1 MERYGYDPNIHIPSD
16 ISLAVGRVI
25 SEQRGLYKVMT
36 EHGETSAKPS
46 GKMYYVSA
54 DETSLPS
61 VGDFVGMVY
70 NGNRG
75 DSIISEILPRKSV
88 FVRKAAGISNRP
100 QTLAANFDYVFVVT
114 SMNLDFNISR
124 IDRYVALAWESGGI
138 PVIILS
144 KSDLCKDRTE
154 IIREINESHPGVG
167 FHMVSSITG
176 EGMEEL
182 AGYFRNN
189 RTVVFLGSSGV
200 GKSSLLNFLSGEK
213 MMEVKE
219 LRSGLEKGRHTTS
232 HRELFILPGGGIVI
246 DTPGMRELG
255 LWHAGDGI
263 EKGFA
268 DITARIA
275 MLAQNCRFSD
285 CSHAGEPG
293 CAVAEALENDG
304 LDEEAYERYM
314 KLRKESMFMETK
326 ISEKATYESR
336 KKQKQFSRMIKN
348 IKKEIW

>member
-1 MERYGYDPNIHIPSD
+1 MTKYGEVN
-16 ISLAVGRVI
+16 
-25 SEQRGLYKVMT
+25 
-36 EHGETSAKPS
+36 AKPA
-46 GKMYYVSA
+46 GKMYYASD

-61 VGDFVGMVY
+61 VGDFVGMVC
-70 NGNRG
+70 NENRG
-75 DSIISEILPRKSV
+75 DSVISEILPRKSV
-88 FVRKAAGISNRP
+88 FVRRAAGISNRP
-100 QTLAANFDYVFVVT
+100 QTLAANFDYVFIVT

-144 KSDLCKDRTE
+144 KADLCGDRAE
-154 IIREINESHPGVG
+154 IISEISKSHPGVD
-167 FHMVSSITG
+167 FHMVSIVTG

-182 AGYFRNN
+182 AAYFKGN

-200 GKSSLLNFLSGEK
+200 GKSSLLNYLSARK

-219 LRSGLEKGRHTTS
+219 LRNGIEKGRHTTT
-232 HRELFILPGGGIVI
+232 HRELFILPGGGVVI

-255 LWHAGDGI
+255 LWHAGDGV

-268 DITARIA
+268 EITACIA
-275 MLAQNCRFSD
+275 ALAQNCRFSD
-285 CSHAGEPG
+285 CGHSGEPG
-293 CAVAEALENDG
+293 CAVAEALENGG
-304 LDEEAYERYM
+304 LDADAYERYM

-336 KKQKQFSRMIKN
+336 KKQRQFSKMIKN
-348 IKKEIW
+348 MKKETW